1 MPSIRLSIMVA
12 SVATILT
19 MNAVV
24 AADPPPV
31 PTPHPPSALA
41 GTSLTWCGDTEQI
54 YAAPDVYRDD
64 PIYVGNEQPTARI
77 VRWARKQP
85 GYVDVWLDRDHLGW
99 ITLAF
104 TQDADQRQADL
115 ERLFPAV
122 GAVAVPV
129 EHSRQELKKL
139 RRRVQREMTD
149 YLDDYSLSTNTTGN
163 VVELGVG
170 ILTDEVAAE
179 LESRFAGDPLCISGA
194 DATDF
199 PAAGPQPTS
208 GDGWVMLGWEQ
219 GAGPAHRTGIASDQ
233 ASYEALW
240 KATGLSDPA
249 PDVDFLNDVV
259 VWFALGHGSSCP
271 DLRMDEVIVDTERA
285 QVYPFVVMPG
295 RPMMCTDD
303 LAGAYQFVAALQR
316 SALPV
321 GPFEIGLDG
330 GRDRQ
335 LFRSL
340 QVETDLSVPGAVA
353 SGDEVRKPRS
363 GPARSGII
371 VETIGKSAYAFDAS
385 CGIGYLGVIN
395 DTHWVT
401 EEEMPNAWAG
411 AVAENGNLVVTVR
424 LRTRPGPH
432 IKATAGGQTVVYQP
446 TVGEPPEC
454 QG

>member
-1 MPSIRLSIMVA
+1 MATMIAVA
-12 SVATILT
+12 ATSLT
-19 MNAVV
+19 MNAVM

-41 GTSLTWCGDTEQI
+41 DTSLTWCGDTEQI

-99 ITLAF
+99 ITVAF
-104 TQDADQRQADL
+104 TEDADQRQADL

-122 GAVAVPV
+122 GAVAVPA
-129 EHSRQELKKL
+129 EHSRRELNKL

-149 YLDDYSLSTNTTGN
+149 HLDGYSLSTNTIAN

-170 ILTDEVAAE
+170 ILTDEVAAD
-179 LESRFAGDPLCISGA
+179 LESRFACDPLCISGA
-194 DATDF
+194 DTSDF
-199 PAAGPQPTS
+199 PAPGPQPSS

-219 GAGPAHRTGIASDQ
+219 GTGPAHHVGIASDQ
-233 ASYEALW
+233 AAYEALW
-240 KATGLSDPA
+240 KETGLSDLA
-249 PDVDFLNDVV
+249 PDVDFVNDVV
-259 VWFALGHGSSCP
+259 VWFAVGHGSSCP

-295 RPMMCTDD
+295 APMTCTAD

-316 SALPV
+316 SALPA
-321 GPFEIGLDG
+321 GSFEIGLDG
-330 GRDRQ
+330 GGDGE

-353 SGDEVRKPRS
+353 STGEVGKARSEPPRS
-363 GPARSGII
+363 GIV
-371 VETIGKSAYAFDAS
+371 VETIGKSPYAFDAS

-401 EEEMPNAWAG
+401 D
-411 AVAENGNLVVTVR
+411 
-424 LRTRPGPH
+424 
-432 IKATAGGQTVVYQP
+432 
-446 TVGEPPEC
+446 
-454 QG
+454 